1 MSEKD
6 SAPSAPALAGASS
19 AFVRNTLTRLAT
31 AVVGI
36 PILLY
41 FMFWAPEWA
50 FQAIVLLAIARSAH
64 ELMSMTMQGAR
75 ESYLAGCFSTVQLAA
90 VLSLTSDRLSL
101 LLSVLAIVVVGVLVP
116 LARPE
121 PLERAGLRLAWL
133 VAGPLYVG
141 GLLASLARIHQFE
154 HGGAWVLLA
163 MWIAWASDTGAYF
176 AGRFFGKHKLAPRV
190 SPAKTIEGA
199 LGGLLASL
207 TGALAAHFWFLPT
220 LPLVNA
226 LVLVAIANVL
236 GQAGDLV
243 ESLVKR
249 STGVKDS
256 GSILPGHGGMLDRVD
271 ALMFTSTACWVYLE
285 IFG

>member
-1 MSEKD
+1 MSEQG
-6 SAPSAPALAGASS
+6 AAPAAKPG
-19 AFVRNTLTRLAT
+19 FVRNTLTRLAT

-41 FMFWAPEWA
+41 LMFLGPEWA
-50 FQAIVLLAIARSAH
+50 YQGVVLLCIARAGH
-64 ELMSMTMQGAR
+64 ELMRMTMQDAR
-75 ESYLAGCFSTVQLAA
+75 LPYAWGLAA
-90 VLSLTSDRLSL
+90 TTGLAATLILATDARALFTAMMVVTAGGLLTS
-101 LLSVLAIVVVGVLVP
+101 LAH
-116 LARPE
+116 PE
-121 PLERAGLRLAWL
+121 PNDVAGRRLAWL
-133 VAGPLYVG
+133 IAGPLYVG
-141 GLLASLARIHQFE
+141 GLLASVGRLHMQD
-154 HGGAWVLLA
+154 HGGQWVLLS

-190 SPAKTIEGA
+190 SPAKTVEGA
-199 LGGLLASL
+199 VGGLLGSL
-207 TGALAAHFWFLPT
+207 TGAFAAHYWFLPT

-226 LVLVAIANVL
+226 LVLAGVANVL

-271 ALMFTSTACWVYLE
+271 ALMFTASACMLYTTW
-285 IFG
+285 FGA